1 MSLLKIYQG
10 RALRAA
16 LQEIISPVQV
26 DYMTPDQPEPDLL
39 GALAD
44 LKTLTPHLLTRVKQD
59 STLEVDRLVVQGEN
73 SRDLIFVG
81 APLGLE
87 LAALV
92 SAIVVAGRNDSGLS
106 PETRETLADLP
117 APVHLEV
124 FTTPT

>member
-1 MSLLKIYQG
+1 
-10 RALRAA
+10 

-73 SRDLIFVG
+73 SRELIFVG

-87 LAALV
+87 LAALI